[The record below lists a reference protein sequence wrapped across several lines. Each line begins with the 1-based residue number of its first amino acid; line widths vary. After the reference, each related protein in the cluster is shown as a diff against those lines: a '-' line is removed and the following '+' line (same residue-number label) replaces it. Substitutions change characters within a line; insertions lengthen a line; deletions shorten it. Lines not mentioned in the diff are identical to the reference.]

1 MISGSRGMPA
11 SDLSAS
17 RTMPVATSKAV
28 SHTEFMPDLVDE
40 TGVVNLTDATGRSS
54 AASISD

>member
-1 MISGSRGMPA
+1 MPA